1 MNDTSMKYALITG
14 AAGGMGR
21 IYAERL
27 AEAGYGLL
35 LVDINAKGLEET
47 AALAGAVRNGVEA
60 KIVTAAVDL
69 TAADAAAKVREA
81 ADAAGITVDI
91 LINNAGMIFI
101 SEICEASKERLSRMM
116 ALHCTTPLLLCN
128 EFIPDMKKRGWGKV
142 LNISSIAAG
151 MAWPVI
157 GMYGNTKRFVKA
169 YSRELRTECHGSG
182 VSVTVASF
190 GAVDTP
196 LFGFSEKQRRFM
208 KSVGAMITP
217 EKAVEKALK
226 AMFKG
231 RRNIT
236 PGFINHLAVAFVPL
250 IPDWIIRPLYRRFG
264 DALRAMQQH

>member
-1 MNDTSMKYALITG
+1 MNETSMKYALITG

-47 AALAGAVRNGVEA
+47 AALAGAVRNGAEA

-128 EFIPDMKKRGWGKV
+128 EFIPDMKKRGWGKGPQHLV
-142 LNISSIAAG
+142 DC
-151 MAWPVI
+151 
-157 GMYGNTKRFVKA
+157 R
-169 YSRELRTECHGSG
+169 RHGLARDRHVRKHQKVRQG
-182 VSVTVASF
+182 LLQ
-190 GAVDTP
+190 GA
-196 LFGFSEKQRRFM
+196 
-208 KSVGAMITP
+208 
-217 EKAVEKALK
+217 
-226 AMFKG
+226 
-231 RRNIT
+231 
-236 PGFINHLAVAFVPL
+236 
-250 IPDWIIRPLYRRFG
+250 PD
-264 DALRAMQQH
+264 